1 MAYPLR
7 KHVKIGAFW
16 QDIVYENLPILCYQ
30 CGRRGHR
37 EVVELK
43 VVFPSGP
50 ELLGEQGMM
59 DPEHPHTPWK
69 TVQTWRSKPC
79 GTNTKSHPRGK
90 LLQRDTHSP
99 INQYGFTASTKSHVM
114 SNQQAGSVIGQA
126 YEESW
131 KTAGFN

>member
-1 MAYPLR
+1 MAYPLP

-43 VVFPSGP
+43 VVFSSGP

-69 TVQTWRSKPC
+69 TVQTWCSKPC